1 MTGSVAAMMI
11 VVVGVAGLG
20 VSDAAKQANPLPVN
34 SALAATLTEASTSCP
49 ALTPAR
55 LAGQVMA
62 ATQFEATP
70 TGGIGGLSAA
80 QWRTW
85 APQRKASPS
94 DRTASVLA
102 LAHLTCDLV
111 GRIRVSG
118 VAGDPWRLAV
128 AAWRSSVEAV
138 KAAGGVPSSVAE
150 FVEQVNSYADW
161 YALQPVLGGQRPAT
175 PTARPTPTPSVQPKR
190 SASPSPMAASTG
202 PVKPA
207 ASPPVRSKSAAPSPV
222 RLGYPTFADSSSLH
236 LNGSATVA
244 DGRLVLAAGAAQ
256 AGSAWSKTRIDTRT
270 SWTTSFAVEIA
281 DVTDGIAFVLQAE
294 GSGALGGYGGG
305 LGYGVRP
312 PDPGNPISS
321 SVAVE
326 LDAWSNSVDGFDPGQ
341 QHIAVT
347 TNGDITKHV
356 AWRDPG
362 FGMCRSGP
370 FHVWVA
376 YDAAARRLQ
385 VWASQSPNRPADPLL
400 SVPLDLAPT
409 LGAAQAHIG
418 FTGGTGRIL
427 NTNPQESVLS
437 WTFDVG

>member
-1 MTGSVAAMMI
+1 MMI
-11 VVVGVAGLG
+11 LVVGVAGLG
-20 VSDAAKQANPLPVN
+20 VSDAAKQTNPLPVD
-34 SALAATLTEASTSCP
+34 SALAAALTEASTSCRD
-49 ALTPAR
+49 LTPAR

-62 ATQFEATP
+62 ATQFETTP

-80 QWRTW
+80 QWRKW
-85 APQRKASPS
+85 APQRKASPR

-102 LAHLTCDLV
+102 LARLTCDLI
-111 GRIRVSG
+111 GRNRVSG
-118 VAGDPWRLAV
+118 LARDPWRLAV
-128 AAWRSSVEAV
+128 AAWRSSVADV

-150 FVEQVNSYADW
+150 FVEQVDSYADW
-161 YALQPVLGGQRPAT
+161 YALQPGLGGRRPAT
-175 PTARPTPTPSVQPKR
+175 PTARPTPSAQPTPSASRPV
-190 SASPSPMAASTG
+190 SPSPMAVSTG
-202 PVKPA
+202 PAKPGASPPVRLKPA
-207 ASPPVRSKSAAPSPV
+207 ASPPVRL
-222 RLGYPTFADSSSLH
+222 RYPTFADSSSLH
-236 LNGSATVA
+236 LNGSATVT
-244 DGRLVLAAGAAQ
+244 DGRLVLASGAAQ
-256 AGSAWSKTRIDTRT
+256 AGSAWSKTKIDTRT

-281 DVTDGIAFVLQAE
+281 DVTDGMAFVLQPE

-312 PDPGNPISS
+312 PDPGNPINS

-326 LDAWSNSVDGFDPGQ
+326 LDAWSNSMDGFDPGQ
-341 QHIAVT
+341 QHVAVT
-347 TNGDITKHV
+347 TNGDITKHL

-362 FGMCRSGP
+362 FDMCRSGP

-385 VWASQSPNRPADPLL
+385 VWASRSPNRPAEPLL

-409 LGAAQAHIG
+409 LGTAQAYIG

-427 NTNPQESVLS
+427 NTNPRESVLS

>member
-1 MTGSVAAMMI
+1 MMI
-11 VVVGVAGLG
+11 LVVGVAGLG
-20 VSDAAKQANPLPVN
+20 VSDAAKQANPLPVD
-34 SALAATLTEASTSCP
+34 SALAAALTEASTSCP

-62 ATQFEATP
+62 ATQFEASP
-70 TGGIGGLSAA
+70 IGGIGGLSAT
-80 QWRTW
+80 QWRKW

-102 LAHLTCDLV
+102 LAHLICDLV

-118 VAGDPWRLAV
+118 LVGDPWRLAV
-128 AAWRSSVEAV
+128 AAWRSSVAAV
-138 KAAGGVPSSVAE
+138 KAAGGVPSSAAE

-161 YALQPVLGGQRPAT
+161 YALQPVLGGRRPAT
-175 PTARPTPTPSVQPKR
+175 PTAHPTPSAQPKPSASR
-190 SASPSPMAASTG
+190 PASPSPMAVSTG
-202 PVKPA
+202 PAKSA
-207 ASPPVRSKSAAPSPV
+207 ASPPVRL
-222 RLGYPTFADSSSLH
+222 RYPTFADSSSLH
-236 LNGSATVA
+236 LNGSATMA
-244 DGRLVLAAGAAQ
+244 DGRLVLATGAAQ
-256 AGSAWSKTRIDTRT
+256 AGSAWSKTKIDTRT

-281 DVTDGIAFVLQAE
+281 DVTDGMAFVLQAE
-294 GSGALGGYGGG
+294 GSGALGGYGAG

-312 PDPGNPISS
+312 PDPGNPINS

-326 LDAWSNSVDGFDPGQ
+326 LDAWSNSMDGFDPGQ

-347 TNGDITKHV
+347 TNGDITKHL

-385 VWASQSPNRPADPLL
+385 VWASQSPNRPAESLL

-409 LGAAQAHIG
+409 LGAAQAYIG